1 VAALKPARKFI
12 LVRQWD
18 GVPPPELEAGRAL
31 LGVGRRLGE
40 EKMDTSRYIAR
51 LMGPVMLVIGIGM
64 AAGMFVE
71 GESYS
76 SLMKEFIGPRALI
89 LITGV
94 LALLAGLII
103 VNAHNLWVPDW
114 RVLITALGWLAIL
127 RGVMNLVLPALVQTM
142 GDRLV
147 ASHAGVIAGAAF
159 MIVLGAILSIMG
171 YEALWNQDAREEAG
185 TKRKRRKK

>member
-1 VAALKPARKFI
+1 M
-12 LVRQWD
+12 
-18 GVPPPELEAGRAL
+18 
-31 LGVGRRLGE
+31 LGVGGQLGE

-76 SLMKEFIGPRALI
+76 SLMKEFIGSRALI
-89 LITGV
+89 FITGV
-94 LALLAGLII
+94 LALLAGLIV

-114 RVLITALGWLAIL
+114 RVLITALGWLAIF
-127 RGVMNLVLPALVQTM
+127 RGVMNLVFPALVQTM
-142 GDRLV
+142 GDHLM
-147 ASHAGVIAGAAF
+147 ASYAGVVAGAAF

-171 YEALWNQDAREEAG
+171 CPRGGRCQAEAAQEVAAV
-185 TKRKRRKK
+185 